1 MSRAKETQHRRQSG
15 PPARHGRAAALLLLI
30 LYAITPAVGAQSSR
44 DIVLLLDNSG
54 SMRTNDPSH
63 LTHEAVSEFLL
74 GLSDDTRVAVLTF
87 DDQARLVEP
96 LTPVNDANRDGLL
109 ASLSQV
115 DFSGQYTD
123 SPAAMERGIYELR
136 HAGRTEADK
145 LIIIV
150 TDGIVDTGDRARDL
164 DKTRWLREDLAAEAV
179 EAGIRIFGIAF
190 TDAADFRLLQT
201 LARRTGGEYFRV
213 YQAADLPGVFQ
224 EIGATTMQP
233 VASAPALE
241 QPETGETPGVPV
253 DSRDE
258 PLADEAS
265 PVSQAAEPPGDTPW
279 DEAPPVTRSGA
290 AQPTSWLVIT
300 GGLITLTAVVLT
312 TLALRRRRPPPER
325 PQPASRPP
333 QPVSEPRP
341 QLPRALLNDLR
352 EVTGQPTYSLSGGP
366 TLIGR
371 ATPEENDG
379 MTHVVIEDETIG
391 RRHAIIEYRDYAYW
405 LFDLDSVNGTYVN
418 GTKITDQVPLK
429 HGDRVRFYRAEF
441 EFVMPDML
449 DSGMT
454 LMSRT
459 AFAGESGLHPDP
471 IAEDTPADIKRRP

>member
-1 MSRAKETQHRRQSG
+1 MARGKETQHRPQ
-15 PPARHGRAAALLLLI
+15 ARPSAPHRWAAVLLLLM
-30 LYAITPAVGAQSSR
+30 LCAIVPAAGTQTSR

-54 SMRTNDPSH
+54 SMRRNDPSH

-87 DDQARLVEP
+87 DDRVHLLEP
-96 LTPVNDANRDGLL
+96 LTPVDHANRDGLL
-109 ASLSQV
+109 SSLNQV

-136 HAGRTEADK
+136 HAGRTEAER

-179 EAGIRIFGIAF
+179 DAGIRIFGIAF

-201 LARRTGGEYFRV
+201 LAHRTGGEYFRV
-213 YQAADLPGVFQ
+213 YQATDLPAVFQ
-224 EIGATTMQP
+224 EIDTATMQP
-233 VASAPALE
+233 VASPPPLE
-241 QPETGETPGVPV
+241 RPNTGSGETPSVAVENGG
-253 DSRDE
+253 E
-258 PLADEAS
+258 PLADETP
-265 PVSQAAEPPGDTPW
+265 PVSLAAEPPGDTPW
-279 DEAPPVTRSGA
+279 EEAPPVTRSDA
-290 AQPTSWLVIT
+290 AKPPSWLVIT
-300 GGLITLTAVVLT
+300 GGLIA
-312 TLALRRRRPPPER
+312 LATVILAARRRRSSPPGHPD
-325 PQPASRPP
+325 
-333 QPVSEPRP
+333 PVSEPRL
-341 QLPRALLNDLR
+341 QLPRAFLNDR
-352 EVTGQPTYSLSGGP
+352 IEITGQPTYSLSEGP

-429 HGDRVRFYRAEF
+429 HGDRIRFYRAEF
-441 EFVMPDML
+441 EFVMPDMI
-449 DSGMT
+449 DSGLT

-459 AFAGESGLHPDP
+459 AFAGETGLNPDA
-471 IAEDTPADIKRRP
+471 IADGTPADIKRRP